1 MHEFI
6 SQKRKV
12 VMLHDTHQYW
22 LRLRFI
28 DGDASK
34 PLLELVNLL

>member
-12 VMLHDTHQYW
+12 VMLYDIHQYW

-34 PLLELVNLL
+34 TLLELVNLL